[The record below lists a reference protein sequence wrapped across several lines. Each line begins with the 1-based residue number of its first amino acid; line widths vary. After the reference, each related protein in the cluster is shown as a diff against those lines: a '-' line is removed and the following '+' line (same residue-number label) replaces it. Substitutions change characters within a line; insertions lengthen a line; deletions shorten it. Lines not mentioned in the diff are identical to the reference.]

1 MEIIKDRKERKNDKV
16 NNNNKINNTGIKEI
30 IIK

>member
-16 NNNNKINNTGIKEI
+16 NNNNKRNNTGIKEI